1 MQSAQLCSTR
11 HASSLLCMQSRQS
24 CLTCHYVMQMSPFLS
39 PLDKE
44 LVKVILKLLRS
55 SAFLGT
61 AQLLAAIASTDP
73 DTRVPVGLL
82 KVGAAV
88 HGWPCC
94 LSLFPTCCCLCCFCM
109 YIKGPHCMH
118 WQRCMRDS
126 KTRVCGILL

>member
-1 MQSAQLCSTR
+1 M
-11 HASSLLCMQSRQS
+11 
-24 CLTCHYVMQMSPFLS
+24 CHYVVQMSPFLS

-82 KVGAAV
+82 KVGVAV
-88 HGWPCC
+88 HGRAAYPCPSPAAAFAVSTYTSGC
-94 LSLFPTCCCLCCFCM
+94 LAACPTATPEFAGCCCNVQQAP
-109 YIKGPHCMH
+109 YII
-118 WQRCMRDS
+118 RCGGNPS
-126 KTRVCGILL
+126 LVP